1 MSCNCEEEIT
11 VIQKLN
17 RTLRQVN
24 KNIRARLQAKME
36 EMDELF
42 LLLCATNK
50 QAEEALWEVWS
61 TGRFKCDPDDYL
73 TLAALVKTE
82 LDRINPVPVSDTNRM
97 LEENS
102 KLLEENG
109 KMLDDCLRMAKDLNA
124 KPVSKCIDCVNAY
137 PGPPCPKHSAP

>member
-50 QAEEALWEVWS
+50 QAEEALWEVWA
-61 TGRFKCDPDDYL
+61 TGKIKCDSDDYPAIAAGCI
-73 TLAALVKTE
+73 AAL
-82 LDRINPVPVSDTNRM
+82 NRTSPAPIP
-97 LEENS
+97 E
-102 KLLEENG
+102 
-109 KMLDDCLRMAKDLNA
+109 DDSRLCG
-124 KPVSKCIDCVNAY
+124 KCIDCVNAY